1 MSHSQSVQI
10 SLPPLTDAE
19 AYHVHE
25 AFSDLLRIVENYY
38 GVQIHGHLHRRHDDD
53 RPGRYRPPDDN
64 EHPLDDDTIPF

>member
-1 MSHSQSVQI
+1 MTQPQSVQI

-38 GVQIHGHLHRRHDDD
+38 GVQIHNHLHRPLGDDPLGRHS
-53 RPGRYRPPDDN
+53 PPDEN
-64 EHPLDDDTIPF
+64 EQPFDDDTIPF